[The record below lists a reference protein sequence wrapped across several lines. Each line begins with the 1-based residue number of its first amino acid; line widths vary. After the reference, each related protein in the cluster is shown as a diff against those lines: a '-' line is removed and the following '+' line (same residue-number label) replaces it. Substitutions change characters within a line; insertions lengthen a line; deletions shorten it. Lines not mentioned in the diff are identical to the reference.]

1 MRWLLVLLSLSPLAT
16 ATAQARTDLSLS
28 VEAGPELDTNAHRI
42 QPLIIRCSPG
52 ETCKDGTC
60 CADPN
65 DDNTCDTCQAC
76 TVDEQG
82 QVEEPLTAGLMRLSG
97 SARLVVRAADRHVIS
112 LGVSGG
118 GKAFM
123 SDEAG
128 TADEVVQRADL
139 GWGIQLPSL
148 LLSVSGNYYDA
159 FQRLSQRD
167 FRTGTGLA
175 RLTIGRKE
183 VPITLSSHAGYR
195 GFEYK
200 PLSSFSFHALT
211 AGLELRSQLTSGP
224 EDELVEWNLSLSYT
238 VASRYFDGVALGLP
252 ERELGDECG
261 LWQPLEKDPAGR
273 EDLNHVLRA
282 EVRYLGNAEVA
293 LWYLLELNQSNSYG
307 ESFTRHALG
316 LRFTTP
322 LTWELFLTV
331 KGVLQFS
338 SFADPFFSSP
348 TANVSLQTPEGLF
361 TIDDENRSRLELTLS
376 RDLTERVALM
386 VRYGLYVNESISHT
400 RLPQLAE
407 LKGFK
412 RQTLFTGLR
421 FEYDL

>member
-1 MRWLLVLLSLSPLAT
+1 MRWLLVLLALHLALFPHM
-16 ATAQARTDLSLS
+16 TAQARTDLSLS

-42 QPLIIRCSPG
+42 QPLIIRCNPG
-52 ETCKDGTC
+52 EICKNGVC
-60 CADPN
+60 CT
-65 DDNTCDTCQAC
+65 DDITCDTCRAC

-112 LGVSGG
+112 LGLSGG

-139 GWGIQLPSL
+139 GWGVQLSSL
-148 LLSVSGNYYDA
+148 LFSVSGTYYDA

-175 RLTIGRKE
+175 RLTLGRE
-183 VPITLSSHAGYR
+183 GLPITVSSYAGYR
-195 GFEYK
+195 GFHYK

-211 AGLELRSQLTSGP
+211 GGLELRSQLTSGP
-224 EDELVEWNLSLSYT
+224 ADELVEWNLSLSYT
-238 VASRYFDGVALGLP
+238 VASRYFDGGALGLP
-252 ERELGDECG
+252 ERELGDVCG
-261 LWQPLEKDPAGR
+261 LWQPLEKDPGR

-282 EVRYLGNAEVA
+282 EVRYLGNAEVS

-322 LTWELFLTV
+322 LAWELFLTV

-338 SFADPFFSSP
+338 SFVDPFFSSP
-348 TANVSLQTPEGLF
+348 TANVNLQTPEGLF
-361 TIDDENRSRLELTLS
+361 TIDDENRSRLELILS
-376 RDLTERVALM
+376 RDLTERLALM

-412 RQTLFTGLR
+412 RQTFFTGLR